1 MTSSP
6 SFISWPFSCFVNTK
20 DLNKKYRT
28 CVCKNKSFL
37 VMKIFPRILD
47 VPVHRRK
54 YKVNRK
60 TCLIKFFYFSYN
72 ANLNTRGRNRIVKTI
87 SSSVTWHRSK
97 RIHISSDKKKLI
109 SGLNSSVLPL
119 NILYKKKKGKKRN
132 RSTYKKPWWKFKK
145 FFIIILLF
153 ISFKIIALT
162 RWEVENIT

>member
-119 NILYKKKKGKKRN
+119 NILYKKKRKKKGTAAPTKSHDGSLRN
-132 RSTYKKPWWKFKK
+132 F
-145 FFIIILLF
+145 LL
-153 ISFKIIALT
+153 
-162 RWEVENIT
+162 

>member
-97 RIHISSDKKKLI
+97 RIHISSDKKSLFPASI
-109 SGLNSSVLPL
+109 LPFFRWT
-119 NILYKKKKGKKRN
+119 YCTKKKRKKKGTAAPTKSHDGSLRN
-132 RSTYKKPWWKFKK
+132 F
-145 FFIIILLF
+145 LL
-153 ISFKIIALT
+153 
-162 RWEVENIT
+162 